1 MTTDLMLAFA
11 GFAFVSSITPG
22 PNNAM
27 LLASG
32 VNFGFRRTMPH
43 IAGIAFG
50 CVVMLV
56 LVGFGLGEA
65 FAAVPGL
72 YDALRWAGAAYLLW
86 LAWAIARSGP
96 TAERPAG
103 GRPFGFWPA
112 AFFQWVNPKAWIMV
126 VVPSA
131 PTPRPTGSPATSR
144 SWRCCWSLSTCPARR
159 SGRHSAR
166 SSALAGRP
174 AHPRLQRR
182 KPCCSSCRWCPSS
195 PADRV
200 ASGWA
205 GRGGAC

>member
-126 VVPSA
+126 VGAVSTYAPPDGFARNVAVLALLLVVVNLPSTSVWA
-131 PTPRPTGSPATSR
+131 AFGTILRPLLAD
-144 SWRCCWSLSTCPARR
+144 PARIR
-159 SGRHSAR
+159 VFNVVM
-166 SSALAGRP
+166 ALLLVLSLVPVVNG
-174 AHPRLQRR
+174 
-182 KPCCSSCRWCPSS
+182 
-195 PADRV
+195 
-200 ASGWA
+200 
-205 GRGGAC
+205 